1 MENHLRKRRKFK
13 IGYIR
18 EMPKFQLDW
27 EIECDFNL
35 YGIGSH
41 VGSHRLCF
49 DLNRLFRWQLS
60 FDRTLVGVS
69 KIGNSQHVVHRYID
83 EGLGLDAALILN
95 RVPEGVLA
103 SGASSFDYLLR
114 IRKGVAEELDI
125 IKTIRKSNLVTLVT
139 SLVPEDTGALDSMF
153 ELDEL

>member
-1 MENHLRKRRKFK
+1 
-13 IGYIR
+13 
-18 EMPKFQLDW
+18 MPKLQLDW

-69 KIGNSQHVVHRYID
+69 KIWNSQHVVHRYID

-125 IKTIRKSNLVTLVT
+125 IKTIRKSNLVTFVT

>member
-1 MENHLRKRRKFK
+1 MYKL
-13 IGYIR
+13 
-18 EMPKFQLDW
+18 QLDW
-27 EIECDFNL
+27 EIECDFDL

-49 DLNRLFRWQLS
+49 DLNRLFRWQLC
-60 FDRTLVGVS
+60 FDRTLSSMS
-69 KIGNSQHVVHRYID
+69 KIGNSQHLVHRYID
-83 EGLGLDAALILN
+83 EDLGLDAALVLN
-95 RVPEGVLA
+95 RVPEGILA

-114 IRKGVAEELDI
+114 IRKGVAEEIDI

-139 SLVPEDTGALDSMF
+139 SLVPEETGALDSMF

>member
-1 MENHLRKRRKFK
+1 MYKL
-13 IGYIR
+13 
-18 EMPKFQLDW
+18 QLDW
-27 EIECDFNL
+27 EIECDFDL

-49 DLNRLFRWQLS
+49 DLNRLFRWQLC
-60 FDRTLVGVS
+60 FDRTLSRMS
-69 KIGNSQHVVHRYID
+69 KIGNSQHLVHRYID
-83 EGLGLDAALILN
+83 EDLGLDAALVLN
-95 RVPEGVLA
+95 RVPEGILA

-114 IRKGVAEELDI
+114 IRKGVAEEIDI

-139 SLVPEDTGALDSMF
+139 SLVPEETGALDSMF

>member
-1 MENHLRKRRKFK
+1 
-13 IGYIR
+13 
-18 EMPKFQLDW
+18 MPKLQLDW

-60 FDRTLVGVS
+60 FDRTLVGMS
-69 KIGNSQHVVHRYID
+69 KMGNSQHVVHRYID

>member
-1 MENHLRKRRKFK
+1 MTKL
-13 IGYIR
+13 
-18 EMPKFQLDW
+18 QLDW

-114 IRKGVAEELDI
+114 IRKGVAEELHI

-139 SLVPEDTGALDSMF
+139 SLVPENTGALDSMF

>member
-1 MENHLRKRRKFK
+1 MTKL
-13 IGYIR
+13 
-18 EMPKFQLDW
+18 QLDW

>member
-1 MENHLRKRRKFK
+1 MTKL
-13 IGYIR
+13 
-18 EMPKFQLDW
+18 QLDW

-114 IRKGVAEELDI
+114 IRKGVAEELHI

>member
-1 MENHLRKRRKFK
+1 MTKL
-13 IGYIR
+13 
-18 EMPKFQLDW
+18 QLDW

-114 IRKGVAEELDI
+114 IRKGVAEELNI

-139 SLVPEDTGALDSMF
+139 SLVPENTGALDSMF

>member
-1 MENHLRKRRKFK
+1 MYKL
-13 IGYIR
+13 
-18 EMPKFQLDW
+18 QLDW

>member
-1 MENHLRKRRKFK
+1 MTKL
-13 IGYIR
+13 
-18 EMPKFQLDW
+18 QLDW

-83 EGLGLDAALILN
+83 EGLCLDAALILN

-125 IKTIRKSNLVTLVT
+125 IKTIRKSNLVTFVT

>member
-1 MENHLRKRRKFK
+1 
-13 IGYIR
+13 
-18 EMPKFQLDW
+18 MPKLQLDW

-114 IRKGVAEELDI
+114 IRKGVAEELNI

>member
-1 MENHLRKRRKFK
+1 
-13 IGYIR
+13 
-18 EMPKFQLDW
+18 MPKFQLDW
-27 EIECDFNL
+27 EIECDFDL

-60 FDRTLVGVS
+60 YDRMLVGLS
-69 KIGNSQHVVHRYID
+69 KTGNTEHIVHRYTD
-83 EGLGLDAALILN
+83 EELGLDVALILN
-95 RVPEGVLA
+95 RVPDGILA

-114 IRKGVAEELDI
+114 VRRGMSEELEI

-139 SLVPEDTGALDSMF
+139 SVDPENSCALDSMF
-153 ELDEL
+153 ELDKL

>member
-1 MENHLRKRRKFK
+1 MTKL
-13 IGYIR
+13 
-18 EMPKFQLDW
+18 QLDW

-125 IKTIRKSNLVTLVT
+125 INTIRKSNLVTLVT

>member
-1 MENHLRKRRKFK
+1 
-13 IGYIR
+13 
-18 EMPKFQLDW
+18 MPKLQLDW

-60 FDRTLVGVS
+60 FDRTLVGMS
-69 KIGNSQHVVHRYID
+69 KMGNSQHVVHRYID
-83 EGLGLDAALILN
+83 EGMGLDAALILN

>member
-1 MENHLRKRRKFK
+1 
-13 IGYIR
+13 
-18 EMPKFQLDW
+18 MPKLQLDW

-60 FDRTLVGVS
+60 FDRTLVGMS

>member
-1 MENHLRKRRKFK
+1 MYKL
-13 IGYIR
+13 
-18 EMPKFQLDW
+18 QLDW
-27 EIECDFNL
+27 EIECDFDL

-49 DLNRLFRWQLS
+49 DLNRLFRWQLC
-60 FDRTLVGVS
+60 FDRTLSSMS
-69 KIGNSQHVVHRYID
+69 KIGNSQHLVHRYID
-83 EGLGLDAALILN
+83 EDLGLDVALVIN
-95 RVPEGVLA
+95 RVPEGILA

-114 IRKGVAEELDI
+114 IRKGVAEEIDI

-139 SLVPEDTGALDSMF
+139 SLVPEETGALDSMF

>member
-1 MENHLRKRRKFK
+1 MTKL
-13 IGYIR
+13 
-18 EMPKFQLDW
+18 QLDW

-114 IRKGVAEELDI
+114 DKKRRGRGV
-125 IKTIRKSNLVTLVT
+125 RHY
-139 SLVPEDTGALDSMF
+139 
-153 ELDEL
+153 

>member
-1 MENHLRKRRKFK
+1 
-13 IGYIR
+13 
-18 EMPKFQLDW
+18 MPKLHLDW

-49 DLNRLFRWQLS
+49 DLNRLFRWKLS

-83 EGLGLDAALILN
+83 ESLGLDAALILN

-125 IKTIRKSNLVTLVT
+125 INTIRQSNLVTLVT
-139 SLVPEDTGALDSMF
+139 SLVPEETGALDSMF

>member
-1 MENHLRKRRKFK
+1 
-13 IGYIR
+13 
-18 EMPKFQLDW
+18 MPKLQLDW

>member
-1 MENHLRKRRKFK
+1 MTKL
-13 IGYIR
+13 
-18 EMPKFQLDW
+18 QLDW

-83 EGLGLDAALILN
+83 EGLGLDAALMLN

-114 IRKGVAEELDI
+114 IRKGVAEELHI

>member
-1 MENHLRKRRKFK
+1 MTKL
-13 IGYIR
+13 
-18 EMPKFQLDW
+18 QLDW

-83 EGLGLDAALILN
+83 ESLGLDAALILN

-125 IKTIRKSNLVTLVT
+125 IKTIRKSNLVTFVT

>member
-1 MENHLRKRRKFK
+1 M
-13 IGYIR
+13 
-18 EMPKFQLDW
+18 
-27 EIECDFNL
+27 
-35 YGIGSH
+35 
-41 VGSHRLCF
+41 
-49 DLNRLFRWQLS
+49 
-60 FDRTLVGVS
+60 S

-83 EGLGLDAALILN
+83 EGLCLDAALILN

-114 IRKGVAEELDI
+114 IRKGVAEEVDI
-125 IKTIRKSNLVTLVT
+125 IKTIRKSNLVTFVT

>member
-1 MENHLRKRRKFK
+1 MTKL
-13 IGYIR
+13 
-18 EMPKFQLDW
+18 QLDW
-27 EIECDFNL
+27 KIECDFNL

-69 KIGNSQHVVHRYID
+69 KMGNSQHIVHRYVD
-83 EGLGLDAALILN
+83 EVLGLDAALILN
-95 RVPEGVLA
+95 RVPEGFLA
-103 SGASSFDYLLR
+103 IGSSSFDYLLR
-114 IRKGVAEELDI
+114 IRNGVAEDLEI

-139 SLVPEDTGALDSMF
+139 SIVPEDSGALDSMF

>member
-1 MENHLRKRRKFK
+1 MTKL
-13 IGYIR
+13 
-18 EMPKFQLDW
+18 QLDW

-125 IKTIRKSNLVTLVT
+125 IKTIRNSNLVTLVT

>member
-1 MENHLRKRRKFK
+1 
-13 IGYIR
+13 
-18 EMPKFQLDW
+18 MPKLQLEW

>member
-1 MENHLRKRRKFK
+1 
-13 IGYIR
+13 
-18 EMPKFQLDW
+18 MPKLQLDW

-125 IKTIRKSNLVTLVT
+125 IKTIRKSNLVTLVS
-139 SLVPEDTGALDSMF
+139 SLVPEETGALDSMF